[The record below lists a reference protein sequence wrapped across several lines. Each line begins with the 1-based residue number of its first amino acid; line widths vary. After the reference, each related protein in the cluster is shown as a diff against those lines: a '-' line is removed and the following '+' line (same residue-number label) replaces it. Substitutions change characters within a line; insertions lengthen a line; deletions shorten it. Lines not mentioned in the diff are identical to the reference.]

1 MAHGA
6 MEEWTDRD
14 SCGSDKSPGPAQ
26 QGGQAGAGQG
36 RVMGSRRI
44 FPPQFKLQVLDSYR
58 QDPDCKGNQR
68 ATARKYGIH
77 RRQIQK
83 WLQMESHLRSIASG
97 GGGGAGSA
105 SSGGGSSMGSPAPS
119 PSPTLEHHGAHAAH
133 AAHALSAAL
142 NLSGVVRA
150 AAGRPGSAASPA
162 SGSGCSPL
170 HVPSPAGSPGC
181 GAHPAAA
188 AAGAGPMAPL
198 LAQPLGALG
207 LIHQALGH
215 QVHHGDALP
224 LAVPVPRLSVSP
236 TLPIKKRWCQSPE
249 QSPGAAASTPPPL
262 PLASDE
268 DDDDEDIDVDGDGS
282 ESEASSALDYTTATL
297 SKRRSFSLQFKLAVL
312 DAFRETPHCQ
322 GNQRATARAFGINR
336 RQVQK
341 WLGQE
346 PELREEA
353 VSRGGLNR
361 QRLGRW
367 LEQDDHP
374 EDQGAGLGA
383 GQGCL
388 DLSRKRKLDAASDLD
403 DAETEAKRSRT
414 RPARETSSPASPSSP
429 AAVASPT
436 SCPRPLAMTEMHPS
450 LPPHPLLFR
459 PQPLPLM
466 PSLPLPIPHLP
477 FNLCAKQYSVDLS
490 LKLSTLE
497 YFNAYQQN
505 LQKCFKPEDFLKP
518 ANSPSFLLNSFR

>member
-1 MAHGA
+1 MAHGV

-14 SCGSDKSPGPAQ
+14 SCGSEKSPGPAQ
-26 QGGQAGAGQG
+26 GSAGASG

-97 GGGGAGSA
+97 GGGGGSA

-119 PSPTLEHHGAHAAH
+119 PSPTLEAHGVHAMHAAHAVHAAH
-133 AAHALSAAL
+133 AAHALTSAL

-150 AAGRPGSAASPA
+150 GRASRGASPA
-162 SGSGCSPL
+162 SGSGSPL
-170 HVPSPAGSPGC
+170 HVPSPAGSPGP
-181 GAHPAAA
+181 G
-188 AAGAGPMAPL
+188 APL

-215 QVHHGDALP
+215 QVHHNDTLP

-236 TLPIKKRWCQSPE
+236 TLPIKKRWCHSPE
-249 QSPGAAASTPPPL
+249 QSSATTPPPL
-262 PLASDE
+262 QLASDE
-268 DDDDEDIDVDGDGS
+268 DDDDEDIDVDGDGT

-312 DAFRETPHCQ
+312 DAFRETPQCQ

-367 LEQDDHP
+367 M
-374 EDQGAGLGA
+374 DQEESEA
-383 GQGCL
+383 GCL

-403 DAETEAKRSRT
+403 DAETEAKKSRV
-414 RPARETSSPASPSSP
+414 RPSRDASSPASPTSP

-436 SCPRPLAMTEMHPS
+436 SCPRPLALSEVHPS
-450 LPPHPLLFR
+450 LAPHPLLFR
-459 PQPLPLM
+459 PQPLPQPLPLM
-466 PSLPLPIPHLP
+466 PSLPLAIPHLP

-518 ANSPSFLLNSFR
+518 ANNPSFLLNSFR